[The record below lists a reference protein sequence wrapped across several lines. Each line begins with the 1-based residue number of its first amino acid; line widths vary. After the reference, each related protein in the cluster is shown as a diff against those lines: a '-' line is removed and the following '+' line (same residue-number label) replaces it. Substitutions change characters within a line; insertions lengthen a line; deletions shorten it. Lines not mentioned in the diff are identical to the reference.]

1 MAKII
6 LKNANVFNGK
16 DNQINHYNYV
26 YVEDNKIL
34 SLTDNE
40 ISNFSAE
47 VIIDLKDRFLMP
59 GLYRCS
65 CAFIFS
71 SISGS
76 SK

>member
-1 MAKII
+1 MAKIV

-26 YVEDNKIL
+26 YVEGSKIL

-47 VIIDLKDRFLMP
+47 IIIDLKAR
-59 GLYRCS
+59 LYSQCLY
-65 CAFIFS
+65 
-71 SISGS
+71 
-76 SK
+76 